1 MLIHIV
7 TDRFA
12 VGGGGEHIY
21 QVVKGLKDFRFGIF
35 AKPGNAVQKFAALE
49 HVTIYTRGY
58 HPRYVLAGRPDLV
71 HIHHLRPLCSFFKT
85 PFSKYK
91 IPIIFTAHGLHIH
104 KYEFSYPKA
113 RQIDIFRETDR
124 KHDLVGAGDK
134 ICRSSRSIPPINR
147 WKYFLRFLL
156 ETQVLKRPDMVIAV
170 SREDREF
177 LEQKYH
183 VTNVRYL
190 SNGIDFANIREI
202 AALGKKE
209 LRKEL
214 SLAPDHFIF
223 TTVARFDFQKGYDI
237 LIKAIYLVKDL
248 LNQKAGKIRFLFV
261 GNGPEYAK
269 MNALSR
275 ELDVSRYISFLGER
289 ADVYKIIKAGDVFLL
304 PSRWEGLPI
313 VLLETGVL
321 RIPALASDTYGNREI
336 LTGEKGILFQNED
349 SRDLACKMRD
359 IINGKYDLNRYA
371 GDLYREI
378 ETNYNLEKMI
388 SGLKEIYRSFKKSI

>member
-12 VGGGGEHIY
+12 VGGGAEHIY

-35 AKPGNAVQKFAALE
+35 AQPGNAGQKFAALD
-49 HVTIYTRGY
+49 HVATYTGGY
-58 HPRYVLAGRPDLV
+58 HPRYVLAGQPDLV

-85 PFSKYK
+85 PFSRYK

-104 KYEFSYPKA
+104 KYEFSYPKSKSL
-113 RQIDIFRETDR
+113 DIFREGDR
-124 KHDLVGAGDK
+124 TNDPAGARDK
-134 ICRSSRSIPPINR
+134 TWRSSRSIPPANR

-156 ETQVLKRPDMVIAV
+156 EKTVLQKPDMVIAV

-183 VTNVRYL
+183 LTNVRYL
-190 SNGIDFANIREI
+190 TNGIDFASVRET
-202 AALGKKE
+202 AAPGKKE

-214 SLAPDHFIF
+214 NLPADHFIF

-248 LNQKAGKIRFLFV
+248 LNQKAGKIRFLFA
-261 GNGPEYAK
+261 GNGPEFAK

-321 RIPALASDTYGNREI
+321 RIPALASSTYGNREI

-349 SRDLACKMRD
+349 SRDLAAKIRD
-359 IINGKYDLNRYA
+359 IITGKYDLNRYA

-378 ETNYNLEKMI
+378 ETDYNLGKMI
-388 SGLKEIYRSFKKSI
+388 SGLNEIYRSFKKSI